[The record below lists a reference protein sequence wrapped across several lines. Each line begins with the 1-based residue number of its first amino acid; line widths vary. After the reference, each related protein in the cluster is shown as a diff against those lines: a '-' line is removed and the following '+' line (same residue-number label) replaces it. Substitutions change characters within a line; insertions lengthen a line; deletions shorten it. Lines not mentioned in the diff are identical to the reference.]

1 LYEQQLIEYLNSFHI
16 PEDYQHRILEAHRK
30 LQSAYDDVTK
40 QKAALERRLQRAKE
54 LYEWGHKSKEEYW
67 ADYNMIQQQLQSLAP
82 AKDQARG
89 LERLALFLKDISEVW
104 KQADEQ
110 QRNRLAKQLF
120 DIVWIKDK
128 KVLAVTPR
136 PEFKPF
142 FDLQYEGLSQGVLHI
157 RPRGASKPLVILL
170 LETYPVLA
178 PFYLTIPSRPS
189 RKLSPY
195 LWPEI
200 IARHKTES
208 LRALA
213 EEYGASRESVRRAL
227 VSAHQHCTAS
237 I

>member
-1 LYEQQLIEYLNSFHI
+1 M
-16 PEDYQHRILEAHRK
+16 
-30 LQSAYDDVTK
+30 QSACDDVSK
-40 QKAALERRLQRAKE
+40 QRATLKRRLQRAKE

-89 LERLALFLKDISEVW
+89 LERLALFLKDISEAW

-142 FDLQYEGLSQGVLHI
+142 FDLQYEGLSQGVMHL
-157 RPRGASKPLVILL
+157 RPRGASGHHAISGQR
-170 LETYPVLA
+170 
-178 PFYLTIPSRPS
+178 TISG
-189 RKLSPY
+189 
-195 LWPEI
+195 
-200 IARHKTES
+200 TT
-208 LRALA
+208 
-213 EEYGASRESVRRAL
+213 
-227 VSAHQHCTAS
+227 TAS
-237 I
+237 LACSLEREVVASSVARG